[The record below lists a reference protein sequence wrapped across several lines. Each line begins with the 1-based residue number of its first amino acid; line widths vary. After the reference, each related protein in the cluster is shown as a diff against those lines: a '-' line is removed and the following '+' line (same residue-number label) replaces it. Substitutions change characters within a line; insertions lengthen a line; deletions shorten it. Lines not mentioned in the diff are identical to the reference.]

1 MHAAAPVLCDVL
13 VVEDDHD
20 TRDVMV
26 GLLRRAGCDGRAAAS
41 AGEALLQIEGSLPTH
56 ILLDLM
62 LPDAGGVVVLRAIRR
77 RQLPVRVAV
86 LTAAGR
92 AIRGCDGSAA
102 VGPGGRLLQANPFR
116 RDRNVAG
123 AAAVRRTSRTRL
135 SKQNRPR
142 QVGVLR
148 RARGRKK

>member
-26 GLLRRAGCDGRAAAS
+26 GLLRRAGCDVRAAAS

-56 ILLDLM
+56 IMLDLL

-86 LTAAGR
+86 LTAAGPR
-92 AIRGCDGSAA
+92 SAA
-102 VGPGGRLLQANPFR
+102 VTEAQQWDPE
-116 RDRNVAG
+116 
-123 AAAVRRTSRTRL
+123 AVFFKPIRFAEIETWL
-135 SKQNRPR
+135 AQPP
-142 QVGVLR
+142 
-148 RARGRKK
+148 